1 MAEKPKPE
9 LAPAASPEV
18 QRTSAVSAGV
28 GRIRTGLAD
37 AGHAVTRRLDGLRRR
52 SKKPGSADEPDS
64 EGVSVEADVQRIR
77 TEVTDVGSAARRTLE
92 RANWALVIIVAV
104 VQVVIAFV
112 AWRISV
118 GRARRRRRRIQL

>member
-1 MAEKPKPE
+1 MAEGPE
-9 LAPAASPEV
+9 PEP
-18 QRTSAVSAGV
+18 TSAVPASV

-37 AGHAVTRRLDGLRRR
+37 ARHGVTRRLDGFRHRRKQ
-52 SKKPGSADEPDS
+52 SGSADEPES
-64 EGVSVEADVQRIR
+64 EGVSVEADVQRVR
-77 TEVTDVGSAARRTLE
+77 TELTDVGSAARRTIE

-118 GRARRRRRRIQL
+118 GRARRRRRRLPL